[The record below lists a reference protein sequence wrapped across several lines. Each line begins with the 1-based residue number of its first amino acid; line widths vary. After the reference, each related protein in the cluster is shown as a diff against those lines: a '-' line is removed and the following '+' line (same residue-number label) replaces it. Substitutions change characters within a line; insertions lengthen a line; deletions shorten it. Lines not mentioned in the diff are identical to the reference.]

1 MAQLSAQEIVTN
13 GDVVSD
19 LILKSFLASCVA
31 EQRLIAQQNRPNPKL
46 DIQSHGRAFHEQW
59 YERKIGCVELK

>member
-13 GDVVSD
+13 RGVVSE
-19 LILKSFLASCVA
+19 LILKSFLASSVA
-31 EQRLIAQQNRPNPKL
+31 EQRSIVQQKRPQPKL
-46 DIQSHGRAFHEQW
+46 EIQSHGRAFHQQR